1 MQINSSFYY
10 EGLVMRKKILLSGA
24 ICLAITTL
32 AGCGEKNSNDLYN
45 SLEQQVKHN
54 TSYIEKEQI
63 NVNLELQAAIN
74 GNEKEQVV
82 KVLSNAYIM
91 NKPSNEG
98 TIVGS
103 VKAKESVLVIGED
116 SVSGWYKVAYNGRVC
131 YIDGKQLDTNTYVAD
146 SDDNIDVNNG
156 DNVRPTTPVTLQR
169 PVSTTSNKNNS
180 TSSSNK
186 KDEEETTTSKKNENG
201 TTSSSSNNGNNNNTD
216 NGNSGDD
223 DQGVGDGNDNTIPEE
238 SQTSG
243 GDNDTTVGDSSSE
256 EETTTPT
263 SPTETNTPTS
273 PTETNT
279 PTPEQPSEEETTT
292 PPSDIEE

>member
-1 MQINSSFYY
+1 M
-10 EGLVMRKKILLSGA
+10 MHKKLSRWQGQILLSGA

-74 GNEKEQVV
+74 GNEKERVV
-82 KVLSNAYIM
+82 KVLSNANIM
-91 NKPSNEG
+91 NKPANEG

-103 VKAKESVLVIGED
+103 VKAQESVLVIGED

-131 YIDGKQLDTNTYVAD
+131 YINGKQLDINTYVAD

-156 DNVRPTTPVTLQR
+156 DNVRPTTTVTLQR

-180 TSSSNK
+180 TFSSNK

-201 TTSSSSNNGNNNNTD
+201 TTSSSGNNDVDNGNNNTTD

-223 DQGVGDGNDNTIPEE
+223 NQGVGDGNDNTTPEE

-243 GDNDTTVGDSSSE
+243 GDNDTQNDTTVGDSSSE
-256 EETTTPT
+256 EETT
-263 SPTETNTPTS
+263 TPTS